1 MYGSPQP
8 GSCVDHRTF
17 SYPGMVKTPL
27 SSPFPEHLG
36 CVGSRP
42 EPGLLNGC
50 SVPVP
55 GEKGPIKW
63 VITDVEKNEY
73 EKDSPR
79 LTKTNPILYYML
91 QKGGNSVT
99 TQETQDKDIWGETS
113 SAESL
118 SQVTVKEEML
128 PAAETKAAF
137 FNLRSPYNSHMGNN
151 ASRPHSTNGEAYGPL
166 GSVLTIKKESE

>member
-1 MYGSPQP
+1 
-8 GSCVDHRTF
+8 
-17 SYPGMVKTPL
+17 MVKTPL
-27 SSPFPEHLG
+27 SPPFPEHLG

-50 SVPVP
+50 SVP

-63 VITDVEKNEY
+63 VIADMDKNEY

-91 QKGGNSVT
+91 QKGGGNSVT
-99 TQETQDKDIWGETS
+99 TQETQDKDIWREPA

-118 SQVTVKEEML
+118 SQVTVKEELL
-128 PAAETKAAF
+128 PAAETKASF

-151 ASRPHSTNGEAYGPL
+151 ASRPHSTNGEVYGLL
-166 GSVLTIKKESE
+166 GNALTIKKESE